1 MAAVTKIVGD
11 TMQLAAQRKIEE
23 FTVDLCE
30 LMIADDSIIQ
40 EMFQRAAMLEEG
52 KGNESE
58 VLKRALEFNSFN
70 KKALGLL

>member
-1 MAAVTKIVGD
+1 
-11 TMQLAAQRKIEE
+11 
-23 FTVDLCE
+23 
-30 LMIADDSIIQ
+30 MITDDSIIQ

-58 VLKRALEFNSFN
+58 VLKRALEFNTFN